1 MKILL
6 LALGLIVG
14 FVVAYF
20 LFDKPAEVIETEKVV
35 TVPDSTVLPKLYDL
49 HRDVKI
55 NNAKLDR
62 LLSREY
68 VKPDEVLYLVK

>member
-1 MKILL
+1 MKLLL

-14 FVVAYF
+14 FGVAYF

-35 TVPDSTVLPKLYDL
+35 FLEAPDTSQNLHDL

-62 LLSREY
+62 LLGREY
-68 VKPDEVLYLVK
+68 VNPDEVLYLVK